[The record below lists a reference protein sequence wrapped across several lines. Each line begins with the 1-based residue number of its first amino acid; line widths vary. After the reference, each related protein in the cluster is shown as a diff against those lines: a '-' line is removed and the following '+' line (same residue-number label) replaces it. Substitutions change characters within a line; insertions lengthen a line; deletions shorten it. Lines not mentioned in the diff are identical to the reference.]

1 MRCPWCDADEDR
13 VIDSRPADG
22 GEAIRRRRECAACT
36 RRYTTFE
43 RIEDVGL
50 VVVKRDGSKD
60 PFSREKLA
68 AGIRNALADRP
79 VMPTEVEDMV
89 ERIQARLRRRGPEVS
104 SQVVGGEVLAAL
116 RKTDEVAYLRFASV
130 YKDFEGAADFERELV
145 SLQKKV
151 PAKRRSSSEP
161 SPAAH
166 ARRLADRKVRQESGC
181 PPPLRCLSTTTPRSL
196 HEADGRVRR
205 NHKM

>member
-13 VIDSRPADG
+13 VIDSRPAEGELPDVAEMALG
-22 GEAIRRRRECAACT
+22 GN
-36 RRYTTFE
+36 
-43 RIEDVGL
+43 
-50 VVVKRDGSKD
+50 
-60 PFSREKLA
+60 
-68 AGIRNALADRP
+68 IRNALADRP

-151 PAKRRSSSEP
+151 PAKRRSSS
-161 SPAAH
+161 
-166 ARRLADRKVRQESGC
+166 
-181 PPPLRCLSTTTPRSL
+181 
-196 HEADGRVRR
+196 
-205 NHKM
+205 